1 MSFRFINDKAM
12 YASKY
17 VECYT
22 GNYYTDCDTFSEA
35 KDCLSL
41 SCIRIDNGWRL
52 SEIDK
57 IPDGTNCV
65 LVEFSAEDN
74 YTVHEFRIMPVQK
87 RYLKK
92 FLTNMSTS

>member
-1 MSFRFINDKAM
+1 MSFRFVNDKAI

-22 GNYYTDCDTFSEA
+22 GKYYTDCDTFNEA

-41 SCIRIDNGWRL
+41 SHIRIDNGWRL

-65 LVEFSAEDN
+65 LVEFSSEDD
-74 YTVHEFRIMPVQK
+74 YTVHEFRIMPIQK

-92 FLTNMSTS
+92 FLTNMLTL